1 MAWIA
6 EYSHTQRGILQP
18 VLIVTAA
25 VVLALAPVVRGEPH
39 LPVVLVSLVAFFILL
54 SFAFAC
60 LTVRDEGTRLAVRF
74 GPLPLFRKTIPYAVM
89 TGVGRERST
98 FFAGWGIHWTR
109 RGWLWNIGGFDCVR
123 IDTGAT
129 SLFVGTDDP
138 DRLVAFLRSRICQGA
153 AGRTGGP
160 GAPRPAR

>member
-1 MAWIA
+1 MSGIT

-18 VLIVTAA
+18 VLLVSAA
-25 VVLALAPVVRGEPH
+25 VVLVLAPVVRGETP

-54 SFAFAC
+54 SFAFAR
-60 LTVRDEGTRLAVRF
+60 LTVRDEGKRLAVRF
-74 GPLPLFRKTIPYAVM
+74 GPLPLFRKTIPYAAM
-89 TGVGRERST
+89 TGVDRERST
-98 FFAGWGIHWTR
+98 FSTGWGIHWTR

-138 DRLVAFLRSRICQGA
+138 DRLVAFLRSRICQED
-153 AGRTGGP
+153 AGRAGGP
-160 GAPRPAR
+160 GTARPAR